1 MCNLIQIEFGFCS
14 RKWKIPRW
22 EKSNNNEGVSMN
34 DGCPENIECDNGE
47 EGKIEFEWWMNLP
60 VLGCEQQERRRKL
73 YEVLFTGKLRKE
85 QIWILNWRIYD
96 KLSRLCK
103 KKKIIICLKVNT
115 VKLKKYLR
123 EKIPSFA

>member
-34 DGCPENIECDNGE
+34 DGCPEKVECDNGE

-73 YEVLFTGKLRKE
+73 YEVFSAKFSHFSLHWKIEEGTD
-85 QIWILNWRIYD
+85 LNF
-96 KLSRLCK
+96 
-103 KKKIIICLKVNT
+103 
-115 VKLKKYLR
+115 KLKDLW
-123 EKIPSFA
+123 